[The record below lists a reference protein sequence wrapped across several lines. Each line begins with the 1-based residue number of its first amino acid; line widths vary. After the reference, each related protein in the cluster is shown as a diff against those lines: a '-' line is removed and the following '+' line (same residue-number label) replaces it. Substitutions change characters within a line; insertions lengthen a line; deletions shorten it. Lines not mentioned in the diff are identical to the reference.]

1 MNNGFSQKPG
11 VQSLPNGKV
20 NPPTPQM
27 GGFREVTGFKSPPY
41 GGFRGL
47 ILMEE
52 RGGEARSKIDVTMV
66 IGMKTLKYN

>member
-1 MNNGFSQKPG
+1 
-11 VQSLPNGKV
+11 
-20 NPPTPQM
+20 M